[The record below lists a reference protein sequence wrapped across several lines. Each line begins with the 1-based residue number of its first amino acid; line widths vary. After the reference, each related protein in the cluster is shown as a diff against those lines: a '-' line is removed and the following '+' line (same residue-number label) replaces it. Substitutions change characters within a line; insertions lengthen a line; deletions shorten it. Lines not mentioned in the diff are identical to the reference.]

1 MAEASVTSELSKM
14 ISNSI
19 PYPLPRFR
27 YYQIQ
32 QIQICALVRGKAIME
47 SRLASVLPFGYVK
60 IKQNPVLNW
69 KYLKSKG
76 KL

>member
-1 MAEASVTSELSKM
+1 MAEASVTSELPKM
-14 ISNSI
+14 VSNSI

-32 QIQICALVRGKAIME
+32 IWVLVRGKAIMK
-47 SRLASVLPFGYVK
+47 SQLANVLPFGYVK
-60 IKQNPVLNW
+60 IKQNTVLNW